1 MIIEQEEM
9 IKNASLKKRKLTEI
23 HIILRNYS

>member
-9 IKNASLKKRKLTEI
+9 IKNASLKKRELTEI
-23 HIILRNYS
+23 PVILVIFH